1 MSDPVFADEVFGK
14 GIAIVPVNGQLVS
27 PLNGRVGSVFA
38 TNHAIT
44 LESESGAEILI
55 HIGIDTVKLN
65 GKGFT
70 RHVDDEQLVRVGEP
84 LISFDL
90 DALQADNIDPS
101 IIIIVTN
108 TERYNDISL
117 ISQTEVEP
125 REAFE
130 TDSSSVR
137 GNK

>member
-1 MSDPVFADEVFGK
+1 
-14 GIAIVPVNGQLVS
+14 
-27 PLNGRVGSVFA
+27 
-38 TNHAIT
+38 
-44 LESESGAEILI
+44 
-55 HIGIDTVKLN
+55 TVKLN

-117 ISQTEVEP
+117 ISQTKVEP
-125 REAFE
+125 REAFLKL
-130 TDSSSVR
+130 TAAAV
-137 GNK
+137 

>member
-1 MSDPVFADEVFGK
+1 M
-14 GIAIVPVNGQLVS
+14 PVNGHLVS
-27 PLNGRVGSVFA
+27 PVNGRVGSVFA

-70 RHVDDEQLVRVGEP
+70 RLVEDNQQVCVGEP
-84 LISFDL
+84 LIRFDL
-90 DALQADNIDPS
+90 DALHADNIDPS

-108 TERYNDISL
+108 TERYDDISL
-117 ISQTEVEP
+117 ISQKDVEP
-125 REAFE
+125 REAFLKL
-130 TDSSSVR
+130 TAAAV
-137 GNK
+137 

>member
-1 MSDPVFADEVFGK
+1 FADEVFGK
-14 GIAIVPVNGQLVS
+14 GIAIVPVNGHLVS
-27 PLNGRVGSVFA
+27 PVNGRVGSVFA

-70 RHVDDEQLVRVGEP
+70 RLVEDNQQVCVGEP
-84 LISFDL
+84 LIRFDL
-90 DALQADNIDPS
+90 DALHADNIDPS

-108 TERYNDISL
+108 TERYDDISL
-117 ISQTEVEP
+117 ISQKDVEP
-125 REAFE
+125 REAFLKL
-130 TDSSSVR
+130 TAAAV
-137 GNK
+137 

>member
-125 REAFE
+125 REAFLKL
-130 TDSSSVR
+130 TAAAV
-137 GNK
+137 

>member
-1 MSDPVFADEVFGK
+1 M
-14 GIAIVPVNGQLVS
+14 
-27 PLNGRVGSVFA
+27 
-38 TNHAIT
+38 
-44 LESESGAEILI
+44 
-55 HIGIDTVKLN
+55 
-65 GKGFT
+65 
-70 RHVDDEQLVRVGEP
+70 RVGEP

-117 ISQTEVEP
+117 ISQTKVEP

-130 TDSSSVR
+130 TDSSSCVR
-137 GNK
+137 GTSDIF

>member
-1 MSDPVFADEVFGK
+1 M
-14 GIAIVPVNGQLVS
+14 
-27 PLNGRVGSVFA
+27 
-38 TNHAIT
+38 
-44 LESESGAEILI
+44 
-55 HIGIDTVKLN
+55 
-65 GKGFT
+65 
-70 RHVDDEQLVRVGEP
+70 RVGEP

-117 ISQTEVEP
+117 ISQTKVEP
-125 REAFE
+125 REAFFE
-130 TDSSSVR
+130 TDSSSCVR